1 MSDSNRIPFSAP
13 SIGEEEIEEVTRA
26 LRSGWLTTGP
36 RTAQF
41 ERDFQTYTGAGH
53 ALALNSGT
61 AAMHL
66 ALVALGIGPGDEV
79 ITTPLT
85 FCSTVHV
92 ILQVGARPVFADV
105 TEDGNLDP
113 QAVEAAISPRTRAL
127 LPVHLAG
134 LPCDMNALW
143 KLARRHGLA
152 VVEDAAHGVGSMYQ
166 GLPIGAPNTATGLHS
181 QAVAFSFYATKNL
194 ATGEGG
200 MVTTQDEALDQRMR
214 RLTLHGIDR
223 DVWRREGRDRHWHY
237 DVTHCGFKYNLS
249 DMQAALG
256 IHQLRKLESF
266 IVARRQIADQYREGL
281 RDVEGVV
288 VPPDR
293 NDSRHSWQLY
303 AIRLDLDTF
312 NIDRDEF
319 IRCLAVEGVDTSV
332 HFIPVP
338 LLSYYAL
345 YREQAE
351 RECPCAFALY
361 PRLISLPIY
370 PDLDEAKVGRVI
382 AAVRKVARKARIT
395 RTSMNG
401 ATIPED
407 AASAPTAGSRTAD
420 SSHLLSGANGIHSDV
435 SSEVARERGMSLP
448 DLAAVVTNEV
458 AGNGRLPIE
467 QLLGREVVRLEDKR
481 VSEQISGQ
489 RILVTGAG
497 GWIGSELCRQIAAC
511 GPETL
516 VGFERFETNLYQIDA
531 EMTRALSGETWKAE
545 IGDVRD
551 EDRVAHILAD
561 SAIDTVFHAAAY
573 KHVPLMESH
582 PLEAIENNTLGTYRM
597 AKAAQAAGV
606 GNLVMI
612 STDKAVRPVSVMGAT
627 KRLAEI
633 IVSSMT
639 SLETAMMSVRF
650 GNVLGSSGSV
660 IPLFE
665 RQIAGGEPLTV
676 THRDMVRYLLTTPE
690 AAQLVMQASIM
701 GCGGEIFVLDMGEPV
716 RVLDL
721 AETMIRL
728 SGREPHKDLPIEFIG
743 VRPGEKLSEE
753 LFADTESPIATTHDK
768 IKTCQ
773 GGSLSADRIAE
784 LASEMEA
791 VIRKRDTDQAI
802 EWLREA
808 VPSYH
813 PATTALAST

>member
-1 MSDSNRIPFSAP
+1 VSDSDRIPFSAP
-13 SIGEEEIEEVTRA
+13 SVGEEEIEEVTRA

-36 RTAQF
+36 RTARF
-41 ERDFQTYTGAGH
+41 ERDFQAYTGAKH

-92 ILQVGARPVFADV
+92 ILQVGARAMFADV
-105 TEDGNLDP
+105 AADGNLDP
-113 QAVEAAISPRTRAL
+113 EAVEAAITPRTRAL
-127 LPVHLAG
+127 LPVHIGG

-143 KLARRHGLA
+143 KLAHRHDLA

-166 GLPIGAPNTATGLHS
+166 GLPIGAPNAVTGLHS

-200 MVTTQDEALDQRMR
+200 MVTTQDEALDQTMR

-223 DVWRREGRDRHWHY
+223 DAWRREGRDRHWHY
-237 DVTHCGFKYNLS
+237 DVTDCGFKYNLS
-249 DMQAALG
+249 DIQAALG
-256 IHQLRKLESF
+256 IHQLRKLEGF

-281 RDVEGVV
+281 RDVEGIVL
-288 VPPDR
+288 PPDR

-303 AIRLDLDTF
+303 AIRLDLDRF

-319 IRCLAVEGVDTSV
+319 VRRLTGEGIETSV

-338 LLSYYAL
+338 LLSYYAS

-351 RECPCAFALY
+351 RECPRAFALY

-370 PDLDEAKVGRVI
+370 PDLDEARVGRVI
-382 AAVRKVARKARIT
+382 AAVRKVAREARTT
-395 RTSMNG
+395 RTSMHG
-401 ATIPED
+401 STIHKKVPSVSTV
-407 AASAPTAGSRTAD
+407 APSTNSALR
-420 SSHLLSGANGIHSDV
+420 LSGVNGIHSDV
-435 SSEVARERGMSLP
+435 SSEATRERGMSLP
-448 DLAAVVTNEV
+448 DLAAVMTNEV
-458 AGNGRLPIE
+458 AGNGHLPVE
-467 QLLGREVVRLEDKR
+467 QLLGRKVVHLEDQR

-511 GPETL
+511 GPEAL

-531 EMTRALSGETWKAE
+531 EMEKTLSGDTWKAE

-551 EDRVAHILAD
+551 EDRIAQILAD

-606 GNLVMI
+606 RNLVMI

-627 KRLAEI
+627 KRLSEM

-639 SLETAMMSVRF
+639 SPETAMMSVRF

-690 AAQLVMQASIM
+690 AAQLVMQASTM
-701 GCGGEIFVLDMGEPV
+701 GRGGEIFVLDMGEPV
-716 RVLDL
+716 RILDL

-728 SGREPHKDLPIEFIG
+728 AGREPHKDVPIEFIG
-743 VRPGEKLSEE
+743 VRPGEKLSEA
-753 LFADTESPIATTHDK
+753 LFADAEVSIATTHDK
-768 IKTCQ
+768 IKACQ
-773 GGSLSADRIAE
+773 GNSLSADRIAE
-784 LASEMEA
+784 LAREMEA
-791 VIRKRDTDQAI
+791 VIRGRDADQAI
-802 EWLREA
+802 AWLREV

-813 PATTALAST
+813 PATTALTST